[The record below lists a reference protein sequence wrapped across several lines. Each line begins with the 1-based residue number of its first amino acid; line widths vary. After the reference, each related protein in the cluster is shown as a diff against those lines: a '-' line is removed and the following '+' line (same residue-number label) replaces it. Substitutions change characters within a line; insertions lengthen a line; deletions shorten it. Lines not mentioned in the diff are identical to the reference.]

1 MVAKMLQEG
10 VFGVFCVYCCTMDT
24 TGDGVFNS
32 FGKSLAQPRQDH
44 FTGIHLRYPFRS
56 RSRPDG
62 FSNVLRY
69 RISPRFSEA
78 LPRTFDAGLFSSLP
92 IRFGQFGIAE
102 LYSAKIRENPKDAE
116 YNSAIPGKTE
126 RFDQTN
132 RYH

>member
-1 MVAKMLQEG
+1 MLAFHE
-10 VFGVFCVYCCTMDT
+10 
-24 TGDGVFNS
+24 S
-32 FGKSLAQPRQDH
+32 FEVG
-44 FTGIHLRYPFRS
+44 PF
-56 RSRPDG
+56 D
-62 FSNVLRY
+62 LE
-69 RISPRFSEA
+69 FSEA

-92 IRFGQFGIAE
+92 IRFGQPGIAE

>member
-1 MVAKMLQEG
+1 MYEILLLQLRTD
-10 VFGVFCVYCCTMDT
+10 FFKRPHD
-24 TGDGVFNS
+24 S
-32 FGKSLAQPRQDH
+32 FSIK
-44 FTGIHLRYPFRS
+44 
-56 RSRPDG
+56 
-62 FSNVLRY
+62 
-69 RISPRFSEA
+69 FSEA

-92 IRFGQFGIAE
+92 IRFGQSGIAE

>member
-1 MVAKMLQEG
+1 MLAFHE
-10 VFGVFCVYCCTMDT
+10 
-24 TGDGVFNS
+24 S
-32 FGKSLAQPRQDH
+32 FEVG
-44 FTGIHLRYPFRS
+44 PF
-56 RSRPDG
+56 D
-62 FSNVLRY
+62 LE
-69 RISPRFSEA
+69 FSEA

-92 IRFGQFGIAE
+92 IRIGQSGIAE